1 MSYNQDNTY
10 KPSILQ
16 EERKILREYS
26 REIIE
31 AAFFASAKPLSVREL
46 AEEFGTDSREMRKVV
61 NQLSKFLLEN
71 HGELQLSKLEYDT
84 DKWLLH
90 LDIPE
95 HFIELIRSIL
105 ADDIPNLTISNP
117 MSRQIVSIIAI
128 YQPVSKAKIWKI
140 LKQKVKKDFSIELLE
155 EKLSDLQKEGL
166 ISIHRNPSPLQYEIT
181 PLMMTTFGLEKT
193 KIKLRNQMVRF
204 LQLDDDTIIED
215 KEKQKENEEE
225 ESGEGQEKNNENVD

>member
-1 MSYNQDNTY
+1 MSFNQDDTY

-46 AEEFGTDSREMRKVV
+46 AEEFGTDSREMRKLV

-84 DKWLLH
+84 DKWTMH
-90 LDIPE
+90 LDAPE
-95 HFIELIRSIL
+95 HFIEIVRSIL

-117 MSRQIVSIIAI
+117 MSRQLVSVIAI

-166 ISIHRNPSPLQYEIT
+166 ISIHRSPSPLQYEIT

-193 KIKLRNQMVRF
+193 KIKLRNQMVRY
-204 LQLDDDTIIED
+204 LRVDDDTIIED
-215 KEKQKENEEE
+215 KEKQKEEEGE
-225 ESGEGQEKNNENVD
+225 EKKIENAE